1 MSVSELV
8 KVVFLT
14 YIIDEKKKTV
24 GYNIKTQLENG
35 YEYIYS
41 VKKDYIDK
49 LRGIFSN
56 ISKDTVDSLDIILI
70 GRDKESLEAKEL
82 WCGKCRLYKNEKLI
96 IERAHKLEIKK
107 VEMLEEVYK
116 KYDKNQEGL
125 NDKSTIFTRIFYSD
139 EFYDLIRFKEDIHS
153 DRGQYSI
160 LNDEVVDEFIKMRE
174 QGLHY
179 LAQRSVYA
187 KRPLGYRPP
196 QKYRPEFQRDRER
209 IINSKAYRRMVDKAQ
224 IYTSAKGD
232 HYRTRLTHSIEVSQ
246 IAKRVCIALCLN
258 EDLTESIALGHDLG
272 HTPFGHEGERM
283 LNEILL
289 GNVEIDSKS
298 DRVKVGGFK
307 HNYQSIRVVNYLEE
321 KYLDY
326 EGLDLSYQVMEG
338 MLKHTK
344 TKKCKMEEGTYK
356 CDTCPNKC
364 YDIDDFLIIGD
375 KKELYLQYTFPT
387 TLEGQIVALADEI
400 AQRGHDLDDGL
411 TSSVLSLRELKVDFY
426 NNGLDKLGDIIS
438 KLEKDSS
445 LDNTREFIN
454 KKEVLVASFINRV
467 VDYFVNKL
475 IETSLKNMENY
486 VRELESN
493 GESFKENPYVFKKV
507 IAFEEEDQRDLE
519 NLEKII
525 TQRIINSQEVNCFDA
540 KSAYIIK
547 KLFRAYYA
555 NPKQLPDNEV
565 ARLYREIRRYTKNC
579 TNIRTGNKDSVREEI
594 EIMKGRMHTN
604 NLEEDMLKRKLY
616 IRSIADFIG
625 GMTDNYA
632 IEQYK
637 KLYSL

>member
-1 MSVSELV
+1 
-8 KVVFLT
+8 
-14 YIIDEKKKTV
+14 
-24 GYNIKTQLENG
+24 
-35 YEYIYS
+35 
-41 VKKDYIDK
+41 
-49 LRGIFSN
+49 
-56 ISKDTVDSLDIILI
+56 
-70 GRDKESLEAKEL
+70 
-82 WCGKCRLYKNEKLI
+82 
-96 IERAHKLEIKK
+96 
-107 VEMLEEVYK
+107 
-116 KYDKNQEGL
+116 
-125 NDKSTIFTRIFYSD
+125 
-139 EFYDLIRFKEDIHS
+139 
-153 DRGQYSI
+153 
-160 LNDEVVDEFIKMRE
+160 
-174 QGLHY
+174 
-179 LAQRSVYA
+179 
-187 KRPLGYRPP
+187 
-196 QKYRPEFQRDRER
+196 
-209 IINSKAYRRMVDKAQ
+209 
-224 IYTSAKGD
+224 
-232 HYRTRLTHSIEVSQ
+232 
-246 IAKRVCIALCLN
+246 
-258 EDLTESIALGHDLG
+258 
-272 HTPFGHEGERM
+272 
-283 LNEILL
+283 
-289 GNVEIDSKS
+289 
-298 DRVKVGGFK
+298 
-307 HNYQSIRVVNYLEE
+307 
-321 KYLDY
+321 
-326 EGLDLSYQVMEG
+326 
-338 MLKHTK
+338 
-344 TKKCKMEEGTYK
+344 MEEGTYK

-375 KKELYLQYTFPT
+375 KKELYLQYSFPT

-475 IETSLKNMENY
+475 IENSLKNMEGY
-486 VRELESN
+486 VLELESKC
-493 GESFKENPYVFKKV
+493 ESFKEKPYVFKKI

-565 ARLYREIRRYTKNC
+565 ARLYREIQRYTKNC

-604 NLEEDMLKRKLY
+604 NPEEDMLKRKLY